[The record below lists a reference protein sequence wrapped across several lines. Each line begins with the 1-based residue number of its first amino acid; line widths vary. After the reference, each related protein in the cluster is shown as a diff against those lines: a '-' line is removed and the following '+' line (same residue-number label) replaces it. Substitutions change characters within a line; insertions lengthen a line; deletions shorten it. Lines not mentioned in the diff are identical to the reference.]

1 MVDKQNWRAQLK
13 EASEQARDWWSDV
26 GPTRTMILTALGI
39 YLLGAVV
46 AGFFWTDEPPAFA
59 VQKEAQTIAA
69 RLGVQPAPGVVSTA
83 TLIALTEHLLDK
95 PGGYLSNDV
104 FPPGAWLD
112 NIPAWELG
120 ALNQIRDFS
129 RAMRRDFGR
138 PENGVDEDPDLA
150 IAEPQF
156 HFDHQ
161 SWAIPSS
168 EAEYRRG
175 VRALESYM
183 SRLNAPQDTARF
195 HQRAEDLRRWLMDV
209 EVRLGNLSQRLSA
222 SVDAPRLQPISAES
236 VNPQRPDVY
245 AQTPWSEVDDVFF
258 EARGSA
264 WALLHLL
271 QAAEADFHDEWAHK
285 KASQSLRQII
295 LDLEATQVAVRS
307 PVILNGDPFGVFAN
321 HSLVMASYI
330 SRTHAALKDL
340 NALLA
345 QP

>member
-1 MVDKQNWRAQLK
+1 MLDKQSWRVRLK
-13 EASEQARDWWSDV
+13 EADERARDWWSE
-26 GPTRTMILTALGI
+26 GSLTRWLVLAALAV
-39 YLLGAVV
+39 YLLAALV
-46 AGFFWTDEPPAFA
+46 AGFFWSDEPPVFA
-59 VQKEAQTIAA
+59 VQKEAQAIAA
-69 RLGVQPAPGVVSTA
+69 RLGIQPAPGVVSTA
-83 TLIALTEHLLDK
+83 TLIGLTEQVLDK

-129 RAMRRDFGR
+129 RALRRDFGR
-138 PENGVDEDPDLA
+138 PDNGLEEDPDLA

-175 VRALESYM
+175 IRALESYL
-183 SRLNAPQDTARF
+183 SRLNGQEDPAQF
-195 HQRAEDLRRWLMDV
+195 HRRAADLRLWLMDV
-209 EVRLGNLSQRLSA
+209 EVRLGDVSRRLSA
-222 SVDAPRLQPISAES
+222 AADVPLAAQDYAPAAGLPVADR
-236 VNPQRPDVY
+236 
-245 AQTPWSEVDDVFF
+245 TPWSGVDDVFF

-271 QAAEADFHDEWAHK
+271 RAAELEFYEELGRKQALL
-285 KASQSLRQII
+285 SLQQII
-295 LDLEATQVAVRS
+295 RELEATQAALRS

-321 HSLVMASYI
+321 HSLVMASYL